1 VNSMPRSTSAGNTG
15 RAVPL
20 RDAALRSLSRYGIVV
35 AYGLLIVAV
44 AAQSDR
50 FLTKQNWLNLL
61 DQAAPLGLIAVGVT
75 LCIIAGIFD
84 LSTGAIFAVAAVTAA
99 KVAAVD
105 PWLGIAVGVGVG
117 TLAGLLNAAVMLT
130 TGINSFI
137 GTLSTSIVFRGI
149 ALLTTSGLIVSVAD
163 ADYKI
168 LGTRTFA
175 DAKLSAWIFAAVAVI
190 GGLALARTT
199 LGRSLYAIGGN
210 AQAARLVGIRV
221 GAVRTIAY
229 AFSGTCA
236 GLAGVLTSS
245 RTGSAQADIGLGLEL
260 AAITAVVV
268 GGTSIFGGEGAVWR
282 TVVGV
287 MLLQTIGNAFNL
299 LGVDP
304 TYKQVVQGILVL
316 LAVSIDHFGQRRSF
330 RARGRKGR

>member
-1 VNSMPRSTSAGNTG
+1 MPRSSPPDRTG
-15 RAVPL
+15 PATTL
-20 RDAALRSLSRYGIVV
+20 RSAALRGLSRYGIVV
-35 AYGLLIVAV
+35 AFVLLIVAV

-75 LCIIAGIFD
+75 LCIVAGIFD

-99 KVAAVD
+99 KVAAID
-105 PWLGIAVGVGVG
+105 PWLGIVVGVGVG
-117 TLAGLLNAAVMLT
+117 AVAGLVNAAVMLT
-130 TGINSFI
+130 TGVNSFI

-175 DAKLSAWIFAAVAVI
+175 DAKLTAWIFAAVAVT

-221 GAVRTIAY
+221 GAVQTIVY

-245 RTGSAQADIGLGLEL
+245 RTGSAQADIGIGLEL
-260 AAITAVVV
+260 SAITAVVV

-299 LGVDP
+299 LGMDP

-316 LAVSIDHFGQRRSF
+316 LAVSIDHFGQRRGF
-330 RARGRKGR
+330 RAGRRKSDD

>member
-1 VNSMPRSTSAGNTG
+1 MSTPPSDTPALAGDAGRSVGAL
-15 RAVPL
+15 RAVL
-20 RDAALRSLSRYGIVV
+20 LRSLSRYGIVI
-35 AYGLLIVAV
+35 AYVLLIAAV
-44 AAQSDR
+44 VAQSDR

-75 LCIIAGIFD
+75 LCIVAGIFD

-99 KVAAVD
+99 KVAAFD
-105 PWLGIAVGVGVG
+105 PWFGIVVGVCVG
-117 TLAGLLNAAVMLT
+117 TALGLVNAAVMLT
-130 TGINSFI
+130 TGVNSFI

-163 ADYKI
+163 GDYKI
-168 LGTRTFA
+168 LGTKTFL
-175 DAKLSAWIFAAVAVI
+175 DAKLTAWIFVATAVVLAVT
-190 GGLALARTT
+190 LARTAV
-199 LGRSLYAIGGN
+199 GRSLYAIGGN
-210 AQAARLVGIRV
+210 AAAARLVGIRV
-221 GAVRTIAY
+221 GAVQTLAY
-229 AFSGTCA
+229 AISGTCA
-236 GLAGVLTSS
+236 GMAGVLTSS

-260 AAITAVVV
+260 SAITAVVV

-304 TYKQVVQGILVL
+304 TYKQVVQGTLVL
-316 LAVSIDHFGQRRSF
+316 LAVSIDHFGQRR
-330 RARGRKGR
+330 R

>member
-1 VNSMPRSTSAGNTG
+1 M
-15 RAVPL
+15 
-20 RDAALRSLSRYGIVV
+20 AALRTVALRGLSRYGIVV

-50 FLTKQNWLNLL
+50 FLTRRNWLNLL

-99 KVAAVD
+99 KVAAFD

-130 TGINSFI
+130 TGVNSFI

-149 ALLTTSGLIVSVAD
+149 ALLTTSGLIVSVTD

-168 LGTRTFA
+168 LGTETLVG
-175 DAKLSAWIFAAVAVI
+175 AKLSAWIFAAVAVL

-199 LGRSLYAIGGN
+199 FGRSLYAIGGN

-221 GAVRTIAY
+221 SAVQAIVY
-229 AFSGTCA
+229 AFSGMCA

-245 RTGSAQADIGLGLEL
+245 RTGSAQADIGIGLEL

-316 LAVSIDHFGQRRSF
+316 LAVSIDHFGQRRGF
-330 RARGRKGR
+330 RTGRRKFDD

>member
-1 VNSMPRSTSAGNTG
+1 MHPGVETVG
-15 RAVPL
+15 R
-20 RDAALRSLSRYGIVV
+20 
-35 AYGLLIVAV
+35 
-44 AAQSDR
+44 QQ
-50 FLTKQNWLNLL
+50 FLVGALL

-84 LSTGAIFAVAAVTAA
+84 LSTGAIFALAAVTAA

-117 TLAGLLNAAVMLT
+117 ALAGLLNAAVMLV

-168 LGTRTFA
+168 LGTSTFA
-175 DAKLSAWIFAAVAVI
+175 DAKLTAWIFAAVAVI
-190 GGLALARTT
+190 GGVALAQTT
-199 LGRSLYAIGGN
+199 FGRSLYAIGSSR
-210 AQAARLVGIRV
+210 QAARLVGIRV
-221 GAVRTIAY
+221 GAVQTVAY
-229 AFSGTCA
+229 AFSGACA

-245 RTGSAQADIGLGLEL
+245 RTGSAQADIGIGLEL
-260 AAITAVVV
+260 SAITAVVV
-268 GGTSIFGGEGAVWR
+268 GGTSIFGGQGAVWR
-282 TVVGV
+282 SVVGV

-304 TYKQVVQGILVL
+304 TYKMVVQGTLVL
-316 LAVSIDHFGQRRSF
+316 LAVSIDQFGQRRGF
-330 RARGRKGR
+330 RTRGRTADE

>member
-1 VNSMPRSTSAGNTG
+1 
-15 RAVPL
+15 L
-20 RDAALRSLSRYGIVV
+20 R
-35 AYGLLIVAV
+35 
-44 AAQSDR
+44 
-50 FLTKQNWLNLL
+50 
-61 DQAAPLGLIAVGVT
+61 
-75 LCIIAGIFD
+75 
-84 LSTGAIFAVAAVTAA
+84 
-99 KVAAVD
+99 
-105 PWLGIAVGVGVG
+105 
-117 TLAGLLNAAVMLT
+117 
-130 TGINSFI
+130 
-137 GTLSTSIVFRGI
+137 
-149 ALLTTSGLIVSVAD
+149 
-163 ADYKI
+163 
-168 LGTRTFA
+168 
-175 DAKLSAWIFAAVAVI
+175 
-190 GGLALARTT
+190 LALARTT
-199 LGRSLYAIGGN
+199 LRRSLYAIGGN
-210 AQAARLVGIRV
+210 AQAARLVGVRV

-299 LGVDP
+299 LGVDA